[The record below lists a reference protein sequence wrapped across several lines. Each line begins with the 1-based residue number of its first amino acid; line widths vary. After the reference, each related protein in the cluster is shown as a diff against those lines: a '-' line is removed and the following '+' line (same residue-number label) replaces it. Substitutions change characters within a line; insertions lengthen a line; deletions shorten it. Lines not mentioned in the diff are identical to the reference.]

1 MKRIGFLQAA
11 CTLTVALLLVAC
23 SQDDFSGGLDER
35 LPEGKY
41 PLQISS
47 VSISA
52 ESSSEP
58 WDANAPQTRVMW
70 KDSIIVNWTD
80 GDLIGVQIP
89 GSEKTGKYKVKVDQ
103 NGTVTGLEAETELYW
118 ESRASVRVK
127 SWYPADTVNDI
138 PLNNQKDEKHF
149 AYVLYGETNKE
160 VNYQTKGDQVH
171 FVLSHQL
178 SRIRVKL
185 IGDGVVQV
193 QSLSILTYP
202 SCRIRPNEGK
212 VIGSGTPEYIRMAS
226 VTYDSGA
233 SYYLE
238 LNVVPGYEIQKI
250 LINGEKYAELSSPV
264 TPVAGKMHR
273 IIFECKEQPTVKR
286 RTM

>member
-1 MKRIGFLQAA
+1 MIRIGFLHAV
-11 CTLTVALLLVAC
+11 CTVTTALLLAAC
-23 SQDDFSGGLDER
+23 SQDDFSGGPEER

-47 VSISA
+47 VSIST

-89 GSEKTGKYKVKVDQ
+89 GSGKTGEYKVKVDQ
-103 NGTVTGLEAETELYW
+103 SRTVTGLEAETELYW

-138 PLNNQKDEKHF
+138 PLNNQKDERHF
-149 AYVLYGETNKE
+149 AYVLYGETDKE
-160 VNYQTKGDQVH
+160 VNYQTKGEQVH

-185 IGDGVVQV
+185 TGYGRVLVQNFN
-193 QSLSILTYP
+193 ILTYP
-202 SCRIRPNEGK
+202 SCRFRPNEGTK
-212 VIGSGTPEYIRMAS
+212 VIGSGTPEFIRMGK
-226 VTYDSGA
+226 VTYDYSSNMYFEA
-233 SYYLE
+233 H
-238 LNVVPGYEIQKI
+238 VVPGYEIREVYFIGMAQQ
-250 LINGEKYAELSSPV
+250 EFRVTLSSPV
-264 TPVAGKMHR
+264 TPVAGKTHV
-273 IIFECKEQPTVKR
+273 IIFDCKASDEP
-286 RTM
+286 

>member
-23 SQDDFSGGLDER
+23 SQDDFPGGPDER

-58 WDANAPQTRVMW
+58 WDANAPQTRVML

-118 ESRASVRVK
+118 ESRAPVKVK

-138 PLNNQKDEKHF
+138 PLNNQTDQNF
-149 AYVLYGETNKE
+149 AYVLYGETDEE
-160 VNYQTKGDQVH
+160 VNYQTEGEQVH
-171 FVLSHQL
+171 FVFSHQL

-185 IGDGVVQV
+185 NGYGAGQV
-193 QSLSILTYP
+193 RSLSILTYP
-202 SCRIRPNEGK
+202 SCKIRPNEGK
-212 VIGSGTPEYIRMAS
+212 VIGSGIPEYIRMAS

-238 LNVVPGYEIQKI
+238 LNVVPGYKIQKF

-273 IIFECKEQPTVKR
+273 IIFECKPANEP
-286 RTM
+286 

>member
-11 CTLTVALLLVAC
+11 CTLTVALLLAAC
-23 SQDDFSGGLDER
+23 SQDDFSGGPDER

-47 VSISA
+47 ISISA

-70 KDSIIVNWTD
+70 KDSIIVNWTND
-80 GDLIGVQIP
+80 DLIGVQIP

-118 ESRASVRVK
+118 ESRAPVKVK

-138 PLNNQKDEKHF
+138 PLNNQTDQNF
-149 AYVLYGETNKE
+149 AYVLYGETDKE

-185 IGDGVVQV
+185 TGYGAVQV
-193 QSLSILTYP
+193 NSFSILTYP
-202 SCRIRPNEGK
+202 SCRFRPNEGK
-212 VIGSGTPEYIRMAS
+212 VIGSGTPEYIPMAS

-238 LNVVPGYEIQKI
+238 LNVVPGYEIREF
-250 LINGEKYAELSSPV
+250 LINGEKAELSSPV

-273 IIFECKEQPTVKR
+273 IIFECKPANEP
-286 RTM
+286 

>member
-11 CTLTVALLLVAC
+11 CTLTVALLLAAC

-70 KDSIIVNWTD
+70 KDSINVNWTD
-80 GDLIGVQIP
+80 NDLIGVQIP
-89 GSEKTGKYKVKVDQ
+89 GSEKAGKYKVKVDQ
-103 NGTVTGLEAETELYW
+103 GTVTGLEAETELYW
-118 ESRASVRVK
+118 ESRAPVKVK
-127 SWYPADTVNDI
+127 SWYPADTVNAI
-138 PLNNQKDEKHF
+138 PLTNQDQNHF
-149 AYVLYGETNKE
+149 AYVLYGETDKK

-178 SRIRVKL
+178 SKIRVQL
-185 IGDGVVQV
+185 TGYGAVQV
-193 QSLSILTYP
+193 QSFSILTYP
-202 SCRIRPNEGK
+202 SCRFRPNEGK
-212 VIGSGTPEYIRMAS
+212 VIGSGTPEYIPMAS

-238 LNVVPGYEIQKI
+238 LNVVPGYEIREF
-250 LINGEKYAELSSPV
+250 LIIGIAQEYRVTLSSPV

-273 IIFECKEQPTVKR
+273 IIFECQS
-286 RTM
+286 